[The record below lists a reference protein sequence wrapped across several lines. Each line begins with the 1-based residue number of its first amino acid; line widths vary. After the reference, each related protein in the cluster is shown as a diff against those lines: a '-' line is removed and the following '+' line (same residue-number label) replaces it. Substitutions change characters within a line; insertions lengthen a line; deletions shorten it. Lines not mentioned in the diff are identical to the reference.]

1 MKSWRCQLWIWR
13 SQMQYALHYLYNC
26 IRIFDHIWCTLLTG
40 VLRGRDLMI
49 VGFTATYAINAIT
62 TNVMISNRV
71 LDTTLCGKYFQW
83 LVAGR
88 WFSPGTPVSTN
99 KTDRYDISE
108 KLLKVA
114 LSTIT
119 ITLTPYVIFG
129 VHYLR
134 QTVRKFKLCALIVY

>member
-1 MKSWRCQLWIWR
+1 MKSWRCQLWIWP
-13 SQMQYALHYLYNC
+13 SQIKYALLYLYNC
-26 IRIFDHIWCTLLTG
+26 IRILDHIWCTLQTG
-40 VLRGRDLMI
+40 GHRGRDLMI
-49 VGFTATYAINAIT
+49 VEFTTTYAINTIT

-71 LDTTLCGKYFQW
+71 LDTTLCDKYFQW

-119 ITLTPYVIFG
+119 IILTPYAIFG

-134 QTVRKFKLCALIVY
+134 QTVHKFKFCALIFY

>member
-1 MKSWRCQLWIWR
+1 MYITNGGR
-13 SQMQYALHYLYNC
+13 
-26 IRIFDHIWCTLLTG
+26 
-40 VLRGRDLMI
+40 RGLDLML
-49 VGFTATYAINAIT
+49 VEFTTTYAINAIT
-62 TNVMISNRV
+62 TNVMSSNRV
-71 LDTTLCGKYFQW
+71 LDPTLCDNFFQW

-88 WFSPGTPVSTN
+88 WFSPGTPISTN

-108 KLLKVA
+108 KKLKVA

-134 QTVRKFKLCALIVY
+134 QTVRKFKFWALIVY

>member
-1 MKSWRCQLWIWR
+1 MWIWR
-13 SQMQYALHYLYNC
+13 SQIQYALHYFYNC

-40 VLRGRDLMI
+40 GRRGRDFMI
-49 VGFTATYAINAIT
+49 VEFTTNHAINAIT
-62 TNVMISNRV
+62 TNVMSSNRV
-71 LDTTLCGKYFQW
+71 LDTTLCDNCFQW

-108 KLLKVA
+108 FFWKVA

-119 ITLTPYVIFG
+119 ITLTLYVIFG

-134 QTVRKFKLCALIVY
+134 QTVRKFKFCALIVY

>member
-1 MKSWRCQLWIWR
+1 LWIWR

-26 IRIFDHIWCTLLTG
+26 IRILDHIWCTLLTG
-40 VLRGRDLMI
+40 GRRDRDLMI
-49 VGFTATYAINAIT
+49 VEFTTTYEINAIN

-71 LDTTLCGKYFQW
+71 LDITLCVNLFHW

-88 WFSPGTPVSTN
+88 WFYPGTPVSTN

-108 KLLKVA
+108 TILKMA

-119 ITLTPYVIFG
+119 IILTPYVIFG

-134 QTVRKFKLCALIVY
+134 QTVRKFKFCALIVY

>member
-1 MKSWRCQLWIWR
+1 LKSWRCQLWIWP
-13 SQMQYALHYLYNC
+13 SQIKYALLYLYNC
-26 IRIFDHIWCTLLTG
+26 IIILDHIWCTLQTG
-40 VLRGRDLMI
+40 GHRGRDLMI
-49 VGFTATYAINAIT
+49 VEFTTTYAINTIT

-71 LDTTLCGKYFQW
+71 LDTTLCDKYFQW

-119 ITLTPYVIFG
+119 IILTPYVIFG

-134 QTVRKFKLCALIVY
+134 QTVHKFKFCALIFY

>member
-1 MKSWRCQLWIWR
+1 MWIWR

-26 IRIFDHIWCTLLTG
+26 IRILDHIWCTLLTG
-40 VLRGRDLMI
+40 GRRDRDLMI
-49 VGFTATYAINAIT
+49 VEFTTTYEINAIN

-71 LDTTLCGKYFQW
+71 LDITLCVNLFHW

-119 ITLTPYVIFG
+119 IILTPYVIFG

-134 QTVRKFKLCALIVY
+134 QTVHKFKFCALIFY

>member
-1 MKSWRCQLWIWR
+1 LKSWRCQLWIWP
-13 SQMQYALHYLYNC
+13 SQIKYALLYLYNC
-26 IRIFDHIWCTLLTG
+26 IRILDHIWCTLQTG
-40 VLRGRDLMI
+40 GHRGRDRMI
-49 VGFTATYAINAIT
+49 VEFTTTYAINTIT

-71 LDTTLCGKYFQW
+71 LDTTLCDKYFQW

-119 ITLTPYVIFG
+119 IILTPYVIFG

-134 QTVRKFKLCALIVY
+134 QTVHKFKFCALIFY